1 MRAAGQ
7 PALLAHITRMTPR
20 RAGELLDGGS
30 LYWVIRGQVLVRQK
44 LLDII
49 RFIDEQGVGRCKLVL
64 DPELVP
70 VRPQP
75 RRAFQ
80 GWRYLKP
87 EDSPQDI
94 ASGEN
99 SIAEMPAE
107 MRSRLIEMGLI

>member
-1 MRAAGQ
+1 MLAAGH
-7 PALLAHITRMTPR
+7 PAPLAHITRMTPR
-20 RAGELLDGGS
+20 RADELLDGGS

-49 RFIDEQGVGRCKLVL
+49 RFTDSEGIGRCKLAL
-64 DPELVP
+64 DPELVH
-70 VRPQP
+70 VHPQP

-94 ASGEN
+94 ASDEK
-99 SIAEMPAE
+99 SLTEMPAE
-107 MRSRLIEMGLI
+107 MRASLIEMGLL